1 MRILRVPIADETRQE
16 VVTKWLGGWARDK
29 IAREVGIGAG
39 TVTSIIANWTN
50 EVGTPTAAAL
60 RELSVEIRR
69 AGMSVRECARGL
81 RITRVL
87 SSKMADDE
95 VSGLELF
102 VNKVYD
108 KCKYLNISPERIVEL
123 ASEIWELS
131 KNMPISQIPSYLTEK
146 LTEKENL
153 ENEIKKINTD
163 KSRILEEYNK
173 ILQQSDTTNETL
185 EEYKEVLGY
194 LSGFGLGIADLNR
207 LKMALQNG
215 ERYNFDI
222 NQIVQKISSNQSL
235 EYEEQELQKRL
246 ARERDDIYVVRNTN
260 RVIEMDMEQNAAKIK
275 YCNDL
280 SSLGFGLDE
289 LIGLKNTIV
298 EITGAR
304 YSDSSDSNAINVVK
318 QFFEKV
324 EEFRNLEAK
333 IESLKKEGNGIEEAR
348 KLLVND
354 IRDFIE
360 QSKKNVK
367 EVSDLAIK
375 AIKSAHEDRTDV
387 DSM

>member
-1 MRILRVPIADETRQE
+1 
-16 VVTKWLGGWARDK
+16 
-29 IAREVGIGAG
+29 
-39 TVTSIIANWTN
+39 
-50 EVGTPTAAAL
+50 
-60 RELSVEIRR
+60 
-69 AGMSVRECARGL
+69 
-81 RITRVL
+81 
-87 SSKMADDE
+87 
-95 VSGLELF
+95 
-102 VNKVYD
+102 
-108 KCKYLNISPERIVEL
+108 
-123 ASEIWELS
+123 
-131 KNMPISQIPSYLTEK
+131 
-146 LTEKENL
+146 
-153 ENEIKKINTD
+153 
-163 KSRILEEYNK
+163 
-173 ILQQSDTTNETL
+173 
-185 EEYKEVLGY
+185 
-194 LSGFGLGIADLNR
+194 
-207 LKMALQNG
+207 MALKNG

-235 EYEEQELQKRL
+235 EYEKQELQKRL
-246 ARERDDIYVVRNTN
+246 ARERDDLYVVRNTN
-260 RVIEMDMEQNAAKIK
+260 RVIEMGMEQNAAKIK

-289 LIGLKNTIV
+289 LIGLKNTVV

-304 YSDSSDSNAINVVK
+304 DSDSSDSNAINVVK

-354 IRDFIE
+354 IRDFVE

>member
-1 MRILRVPIADETRQE
+1 
-16 VVTKWLGGWARDK
+16 
-29 IAREVGIGAG
+29 
-39 TVTSIIANWTN
+39 
-50 EVGTPTAAAL
+50 
-60 RELSVEIRR
+60 
-69 AGMSVRECARGL
+69 MSVRECARGL

-102 VNKVYD
+102 VDKVYD

-173 ILQQSDTTNETL
+173 ILQRSDTTNETL

-194 LSGFGLGIADLNR
+194 LSGFGLGIVDLNR

-318 QFFEKV
+318 QFFKKV

>member
-1 MRILRVPIADETRQE
+1 M
-16 VVTKWLGGWARDK
+16 
-29 IAREVGIGAG
+29 
-39 TVTSIIANWTN
+39 
-50 EVGTPTAAAL
+50 
-60 RELSVEIRR
+60 
-69 AGMSVRECARGL
+69 
-81 RITRVL
+81 
-87 SSKMADDE
+87 
-95 VSGLELF
+95 
-102 VNKVYD
+102 
-108 KCKYLNISPERIVEL
+108 
-123 ASEIWELS
+123 
-131 KNMPISQIPSYLTEK
+131 
-146 LTEKENL
+146 
-153 ENEIKKINTD
+153 
-163 KSRILEEYNK
+163 
-173 ILQQSDTTNETL
+173 TL
-185 EEYKEVLGY
+185 K
-194 LSGFGLGIADLNR
+194 
-207 LKMALQNG
+207 NG

-246 ARERDDIYVVRNTN
+246 ARERDDLYVVRNTS

-289 LIGLKNTIV
+289 LIGLKNTVV

-304 YSDSSDSNAINVVK
+304 DSDSSDSNAINVVK
-318 QFFEKV
+318 QFFEQI

-333 IESLKKEGNGIEEAR
+333 IESLKKEVNGIEEAR

-354 IRDFIE
+354 IRDFVE

-375 AIKSAHEDRTDV
+375 AIKLAHEDRTDV

>member
-29 IAREVGIGAG
+29 IAREIGIGAG

-69 AGMSVRECARGL
+69 AGMGVRECARGL

-102 VNKVYD
+102 VDKVYD
-108 KCKYLNISPERIVEL
+108 KCKYLNISPERVVEL
-123 ASEIWELS
+123 TSEIWELS

-194 LSGFGLGIADLNR
+194 LSGFGLGISDLNR

-304 YSDSSDSNAINVVK
+304 DSDSSDSNAINVVK
-318 QFFEKV
+318 QFFKKV

-354 IRDFIE
+354 IRDFID

>member
-1 MRILRVPIADETRQE
+1 
-16 VVTKWLGGWARDK
+16 
-29 IAREVGIGAG
+29 
-39 TVTSIIANWTN
+39 
-50 EVGTPTAAAL
+50 
-60 RELSVEIRR
+60 
-69 AGMSVRECARGL
+69 
-81 RITRVL
+81 
-87 SSKMADDE
+87 
-95 VSGLELF
+95 
-102 VNKVYD
+102 
-108 KCKYLNISPERIVEL
+108 
-123 ASEIWELS
+123 
-131 KNMPISQIPSYLTEK
+131 
-146 LTEKENL
+146 
-153 ENEIKKINTD
+153 
-163 KSRILEEYNK
+163 
-173 ILQQSDTTNETL
+173 
-185 EEYKEVLGY
+185 
-194 LSGFGLGIADLNR
+194 
-207 LKMALQNG
+207 MALKNG

-246 ARERDDIYVVRNTN
+246 ARERDDLYVVRNTS

-289 LIGLKNTIV
+289 LIGLKNTVV

-304 YSDSSDSNAINVVK
+304 DSDSSDSNAINVVK
-318 QFFEKV
+318 QFFEQI

-333 IESLKKEGNGIEEAR
+333 IESLKKEVNGIEEAR

-354 IRDFIE
+354 IRDFVE

-375 AIKSAHEDRTDV
+375 AIKLAHEDRTDV